1 MRYSGTEFYF
11 KHFNFFKWNEHNR
24 NFSFLFV
31 NYFEDILIPYIYNF
45 EVTKWYVNYI
55 GQKFI

>member
-11 KHFNFFKWNEHNR
+11 KQFNFFKWNEHNR

-31 NYFEDILIPYIYNF
+31 NYFEDILIYIYIYNF
-45 EVTKWYVNYI
+45 EVNNKVVC
-55 GQKFI
+55 

>member
-11 KHFNFFKWNEHNR
+11 KHFNFFFFERNEDNR

-31 NYFEDILIPYIYNF
+31 NYFGDIFKRIFLDVYIY
-45 EVTKWYVNYI
+45 K
-55 GQKFI
+55 

>member
-11 KHFNFFKWNEHNR
+11 KHFNFFFFKRNEDNW

-31 NYFEDILIPYIYNF
+31 NYFGDYRYIEKNF
-45 EVTKWYVNYI
+45 
-55 GQKFI
+55 F